1 MSSKPPINSNHDPV
15 HIEPTIKAEPLS
27 VDAVMAGPSAPTG
40 PAVPNLKPI
49 KTKMCIKKS
58 DIHQCRLCLRV
69 LPKNDVREISVRDT
83 DLRDQIREA
92 VAVNIVH
99 ADQLKSICLNCLVM
113 VEIIQEFRMTCKKAE
128 MLHSVKLM
136 MMHPGQ
142 WMSQENKTTLE
153 TCHRLVKRNKAE
165 MDGLFKCSGIAAGNI
180 KEIKKKPKERV
191 LPAGDDPETWKNTIV
206 LSDSETSSEESDDKR
221 RKVRPVV
228 RQVKKADNDHFM
240 CDICGTLVHNYRAEH
255 HRNVHLDLKPYSC
268 DVEGCEATFY
278 SHRSSRLH
286 NLSLHV
292 HRDEIGKLYECD
304 ECHRMIKGKKNML
317 QHKRRL
323 HSGKPI
329 NPFKRQCEVC
339 GKYYYK
345 SYLKDHIATHTG
357 EQAHKC
363 NLCDKKYAAYTN
375 LLIHMQKQHTKK
387 SGLK

>member
-180 KEIKKKPKERV
+180 KEIKKKPKERI
-191 LPAGDDPETWKNTIV
+191 LAAGEDPEAWKDTI
-206 LSDSETSSEESDDKR
+206 SNSETSSEETDDEPKIS
-221 RKVRPVV
+221 KVVP
-228 RQVKKADNDHFM
+228 QVKKEDNSHFM
-240 CDICGTLVHNYRAEH
+240 CDMCGSLVHNSKEEY
-255 HRNVHLDLKPYSC
+255 HRNVHLNHKPYSC
-268 DVEGCEATFY
+268 DVEGCEARFY
-278 SHRSSRLH
+278 TNRSRRLH
-286 NLSLHV
+286 NLSSHV
-292 HRDEIGKLYECD
+292 HRDERGKMYECD
-304 ECHRMIKGKKNML
+304 ECHRMIKGKHGMRH
-317 QHKRRL
+317 HKRNV
-323 HSGKPI
+323 HSGNTGK
-329 NPFKRQCEVC
+329 KACKVC
-339 GKYYYK
+339 GNFYY
-345 SYLKDHIATHTG
+345 SGYLKDHMATHTG
-357 EQAHKC
+357 EQAYKC
-363 NLCDKKYAAYTN
+363 DLCDKKYGAYNN
-375 LLIHMQKQHTKK
+375 LVIHKQKQHKEAY
-387 SGLK
+387 SLK